1 MSKCKWLDY
10 YNTQTN
16 HPPGNFICQKRL
28 ATNLVTFTGVIGD
41 FCGVWR
47 L

>member
-1 MSKCKWLDY
+1 MSNCKWLDY

-16 HPPGNFICQKRL
+16 HPSGDFFAKSDYRQI
-28 ATNLVTFTGVIGD
+28 ATFTGVIGD